1 MNSYCLVIPVYN
13 HHRQLLRI
21 IDALRASELPLFIVN
36 DGSDADCCAA
46 LARVAAQDADKQDAD
61 KHNPDEQDT
70 DKKVRLINLPTNG
83 GKGIAVVAGLRAAH
97 REGFSHALQ
106 IDSDGQHDP
115 VHIAEFLR
123 AGDAHPDHVISGA
136 RPYHLLPASRRYG
149 RRLTDFWVVINTL
162 ETRIQDSMCG
172 YRLYP
177 LGPTLKLV
185 NEVDLCQ
192 RMDFDT
198 DIAVQLLWRGVN
210 ITNVPISVVYDASIP
225 SHFDLVN
232 DNFRITAMHV
242 RHFFG
247 MLLRL
252 PRLLRRKWT

>member
-36 DGSDADCCAA
+36 DGSDAECCAA
-46 LARVAAQDADKQDAD
+46 LARVTAQNAGKQ
-61 KHNPDEQDT
+61 NT
-70 DKKVRLINLPTNG
+70 DKNVRLINLPANG
-83 GKGIAVVAGLRAAH
+83 GKGIAVVAGLQAAH

-123 AGDAHPDHVISGA
+123 AGDAHPDHFISGA

-210 ITNVPISVVYDASIP
+210 VTNVPISVVYDASIP